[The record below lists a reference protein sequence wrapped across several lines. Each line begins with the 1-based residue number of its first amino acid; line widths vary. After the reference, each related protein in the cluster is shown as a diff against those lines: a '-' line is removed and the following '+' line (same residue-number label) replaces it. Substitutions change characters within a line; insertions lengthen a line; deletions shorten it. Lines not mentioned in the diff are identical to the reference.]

1 MVETNTLVYLFL
13 TVSIVL
19 GIFFLKQS
27 PPLGKEGRLAV
38 PNCFQCGQRE
48 NTSSDD
54 LRKDY
59 QRCTVNEDVYSAV
72 S

>member
-1 MVETNTLVYLFL
+1 MVETNTLVYLFNS
-13 TVSIVL
+13 VYCSWN
-19 GIFFLKQS
+19 FFLKAVT
-27 PPLGKEGRLAV
+27 PLGKEGRLAV
-38 PNCFQCGQRE
+38 PNCFQWLQRE